1 MEDLLQKFSRWEGTA
16 AELAALL
23 LTLTPETGLENDS
36 ITANERLVRN
46 YVQLGI
52 LRKPERRGKEAY
64 FGVRQIM
71 EYLAARILLK
81 DGWPLAKIAE
91 MTSEACLDELTDL
104 LPRQNIKNKAQNLVE
119 QFKQRSGITDYNSS
133 RQQIS
138 YCTKQPTVI
147 SISHNNDLP
156 SPLPLPNKLLHSKR
170 RDVVCFELTSWCHLY
185 ADIVGIENM
194 GPDTAE
200 LLGNALTELLKIE
213 HAKIGDR

>member
-1 MEDLLQKFSRWEGTA
+1 MKDLLQKFSRWEGTA

-64 FGVRQIM
+64 FGVRQII
-71 EYLAARILLK
+71 EYLAARILLN

-91 MTSEACLDELTDL
+91 MTSEASIDELTDL
-104 LPRQNIKNKAQNLVE
+104 LPRQNIKNRAQNLVE
-119 QFKQRSGITDYNSS
+119 QFKQRSGIIDNDTC
-133 RQQIS
+133 RHPIS
-138 YCTKQPTVI
+138 YCRKRPTVI
-147 SISHNNDLP
+147 SSSHNNDLP
-156 SPLPLPNKLLHSKR
+156 SPLPNKLIHSKR
-170 RDVVCFELTSWCHLY
+170 RDVVCLELTSWCHLY
-185 ADIVGIENM
+185 ADIEGIENM
-194 GPDTAE
+194 EPDTAE

-213 HAKIGDR
+213 HAKKGDR